1 MDDTPE
7 VVPDKLDSPIDFKVF
22 VGIIAASLVFQFAL
36 TSVILPDNAD
46 FIISVISFVNPLSV
60 AIVGFVVVFRYK
72 GTLVFG
78 RSYLF
83 LSLGFLSVFVGEV
96 VYAIYDLVLNLEPY
110 PSIADVFFFLYSP
123 FLIIYLILNI
133 RFFQPKLSIGT
144 KIWLIGI
151 PLLIVSSY
159 VYLALSEIGEA
170 NFDFYYG
177 SIFVATTSIVL
188 SLAILG
194 TKIFKDGLIGKS
206 WIILLIG
213 IILLTFADDWYYY
226 LELFGEYDLTHP
238 VNIFWYAGY
247 WIVFYALLKHKR
259 TM

>member
-1 MDDTPE
+1 MDTPDI
-7 VVPDKLDSPIDFKVF
+7 VPEKLDGQIDYRIFI
-22 VGIIAASLVFQFAL
+22 GIIAASLVFQFAL
-36 TSVILPDNAD
+36 TFMILPDDGD
-46 FIISVISFVNPLSV
+46 FVASVISFINPLSV
-60 AIVGFVVVFRYK
+60 AIIGFIVVSRYK

-83 LSLGFLSVFVGEV
+83 LSLGFLFVFVGEV
-96 VYAIYDLVLNLEPY
+96 AYAVYDLVLNLEPY
-110 PSIADVFFFLYSP
+110 PSIADVFFFMYSP

-133 RFFQPKLSIGT
+133 RFFQPKLSKTT
-144 KIWLIGI
+144 KIWLVGI
-151 PLLIVSSY
+151 PLLIISSY
-159 VYLALSEIGEA
+159 VYLALSEIGES

-213 IILLTFADDWYYY
+213 IISLTFADDWYYY
-226 LELFGEYDLTHP
+226 LELFGDYDLSHP

-247 WIVFYALLKHKR
+247 WIVFYALLKHKK
-259 TM
+259 TL